1 MRFEGQVT
9 IRAPRETV
17 WTFLTDPKQV
27 GACAPGVESV
37 EVIEPQ
43 KRFRATASVGFGAV
57 RACFVTDAEW
67 LDLDAPTRAR
77 MKVHGNAPGSA
88 VDAVSEMALAD
99 GPEGSTELRWSADVT
114 VVGAI
119 ASLAAR
125 LMSGVTHKL
134 TGVFF
139 DAVRAR
145 IEAGLVEP
153 RAFRFGPV
161 PLGDATGKILG
172 HNVTGADGRPLL
184 RKGRA
189 LTAEDVAA
197 LQALGRT
204 TVYVAEPGTS
214 DVGEGEA
221 ARRIAE
227 AAMGAGLRLVG
238 PHSGRAN
245 LLATA
250 QGLVRLDPDRLLR
263 LNGHEGVT
271 VATLRTHTPVRASQV
286 VATVKV
292 IPFALKAET
301 VAAAEAEARDPA
313 PLLRV
318 DPLVPRAVTLLLSG
332 SPLARE
338 RVERDFVPPLRARV
352 EALGSTIQAVEFV
365 SLEDEAGEAG
375 LAEALRR
382 AIEAGAALVLLA
394 GETAI
399 VDRHDIAPRALER
412 AGGEVV
418 CFGAPVDPGNLLLL
432 GRLGGVPVVGAP
444 GCARSPRD
452 NVVDAVLP
460 RLLAGDLLTRADI
473 VALGHGGLLEDVPER
488 GAPRTVTSPDPSS

>member
-9 IRAPRETV
+9 IRAPREQV
-17 WTFLTDPKQV
+17 WRFLTDPEQV
-27 GACAPGVESV
+27 GACAPGVES
-37 EVIEPQ
+37 IEILEEA
-43 KRFRATASVGFGAV
+43 KRFRATASVGFGSV
-57 RACFVTDAEW
+57 RASFVTEAEW

-77 MKVHGNAPGSA
+77 MKVHGDAPGSA
-88 VDAVSEMALAD
+88 VDAISEMALSD

-125 LMSGVTHKL
+125 LMGGVTQKL
-134 TGVFF
+134 TGIFF
-139 DAVRAR
+139 EKVRER
-145 IEAGLVEP
+145 IEAEPREP

-161 PLGDATGKILG
+161 PLAEALGRILG
-172 HNVTGADGRPLL
+172 HNVTGGDGRPML

-189 LTAEDVAA
+189 LTADDVAA
-197 LQALGRT
+197 LQSLGRT
-204 TVYVAEPGTS
+204 TIYVAKPGPN

-221 ARRIAE
+221 ARRIAA
-227 AAMGAGLRLVG
+227 AAMGQGLRLVG

-245 LLATA
+245 LLATV
-250 QGLVRLDPDRLLR
+250 QGLVRVDPERLFR
-263 LNGHEGVT
+263 LNEHEGVT
-271 VATLRTHTPVRASQV
+271 VATLRSHTPVRADQV

-292 IPFALKAET
+292 IPFALPAET
-301 VAAAEAEARDPA
+301 VEAAEAAARETA

-318 DPLVPRAVTLLLSG
+318 DPLLPRPVALLLSG
-332 SPLARE
+332 SLAARA
-338 RVERDFVPPLRARV
+338 RVERDFVPPLRLRI
-352 EALGSTIQAVEFV
+352 EALGSTIQAVEYV
-365 SLEDEAGEAG
+365 SLEDEAGEAA

-382 AIEAGAALVLLA
+382 VVEGGAALVVLA

-399 VDRHDIAPRALER
+399 VDRHDIAPRAVER

-432 GRLGGVPVVGAP
+432 GRLRGVAVVGAP
-444 GCARSPRD
+444 GCARSPRE

-460 RLLAGDLLTRADI
+460 RLLAGDVLTRADV

-488 GAPRTVTSPDPSS
+488 GAPRTVTAPDPSS